1 MLGSLISV
9 FTVFVKLFLV
19 VTVIVIKTLL
29 EIAYKIVCSF
39 EKAISTPNEKDEE
52 ESVEE
57 PAKV

>member
-1 MLGSLISV
+1 MFESLLAV
-9 FTVFVKLFLV
+9 FTAFLSLFLE
-19 VTVIVIKTLL
+19 VTVLVINTMF